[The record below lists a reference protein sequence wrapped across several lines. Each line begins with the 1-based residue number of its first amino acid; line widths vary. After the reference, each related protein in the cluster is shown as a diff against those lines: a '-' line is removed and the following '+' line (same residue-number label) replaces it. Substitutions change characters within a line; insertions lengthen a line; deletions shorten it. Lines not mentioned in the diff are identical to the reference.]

1 MFVPETAQGLTDCFH
16 SWLIVLSCVFYCP
29 FVWFLRRPIIE
40 PTPEHVSSDCTI
52 TILAL
57 FNPLR
62 SNWLLLILE
71 HCDLTVLL
79 SILSVGYRLVSLW
92 SLQTTQPILKQL
104 LWTSFENW
112 SVFTDFHS
120 QNLSLWIT
128 PGRIYDLSFVSS
140 FLVLWVFHWAVRFS
154 NKWITDLLFFYY
166 VIF

>member
-1 MFVPETAQGLTDCFH
+1 MFVPETAQGLTDCFQ
-16 SWLIVLSCVFYCP
+16 SWLFVLSCVFYCP

-62 SNWLLLILE
+62 TNWLLLILE
-71 HCDLTVLL
+71 HYELTMLL
-79 SILSVGYRLVSLW
+79 SILSVAYHFVSYPCKLL
-92 SLQTTQPILKQL
+92 S

-112 SVFTDFHS
+112 SVFTHFLS

-128 PGRIYDLSFVSS
+128 PGLIYDLSLVSS
-140 FLVLWVFHWAVRFS
+140 FLVLWVFHWAVRFL
-154 NKWITDLLFFYY
+154 NKG
-166 VIF
+166 